1 MKLKRLL
8 AILLCAAMIVS
19 AAYGCSSEETE
30 DLAPDITAPPNDT
43 PGVTAGTEDVVP
55 SVETSFTA
63 DYDAAFAAFAPD
75 TAMIVVGDH
84 TVTWAELFFLI
95 REELHYLIDDLG
107 GFPILSAEQP
117 DGITYAEMIKEFAQ
131 LNAMQFRA
139 FESGALLLGI
149 TLSEDDLEKID
160 TSIRNMVSAAGS
172 EEMFAQMLWE
182 RSCVYDPDLY
192 YYLMRLDY
200 LAFLIYSNQFGE
212 YGELVTDAQLAEATK
227 NDGYVMAKHIMR
239 EKTGDSSVVQRR
251 DLRKILDDLDSY
263 KGDNLSYFFDDL
275 MFQHSED
282 GGGLSDF
289 PGGYLFQAGD
299 LDDAFYE
306 ACLKLEE
313 GQYSGILE
321 TEYAFHILYRVPIV
335 YDTVPISVAMSGDTS
350 TLRMIAVAG
359 MFESLTT
366 GWRETLVP
374 APVFTAEFESLDLA
388 AIFGVPAE

>member
-1 MKLKRLL
+1 
-8 AILLCAAMIVS
+8 MIVS
-19 AAYGCSSEETE
+19 AAFGCSSEDKE
-30 DLAPDITAPPNDT
+30 DLSPDVTAPPDDT
-43 PGVTAGTEDVVP
+43 SGFTAGIEEVP
-55 SVETSFTA
+55 SVVDPSFTV
-63 DYDAAFAAFAPD
+63 DYDAAFAAFEPD
-75 TAMIVVGDH
+75 TAMMVVGDH

-95 REELHYLIDDLG
+95 REELHYLIEDIG
-107 GFPILSAEQP
+107 GFPNLSAMQP
-117 DGITYAEMIKEFAQ
+117 DGITYAEMIKEFVQ

-139 FESGALLLGI
+139 FEQGALFLDI
-149 TLSEDDLEKID
+149 TLSEEDLEKID
-160 TSIRNMVSAAGS
+160 TAIRSMVSAAGS
-172 EEMFAQMLWE
+172 DELFAHMLWE

-192 YYLMRLDY
+192 YYLIRLDY
-200 LAFLIYSNQFGE
+200 LAFLIYENQFGE
-212 YGELVTDAQLAEATK
+212 YGELVSDAQLAEATK

-251 DLRKILDDLDSY
+251 DLRKILDELDGYS
-263 KGDNLSYFFDDL
+263 GDNLSYFFDDL

-321 TEYAFHILYRVPIV
+321 TTYAFHILYRVPIV
-335 YDTVPISVAMSGDTS
+335 YDTVPISIAMSGDTS
-350 TLRMIAVAG
+350 TLRMIAVAD
-359 MFESLTT
+359 MFEALIA
-366 GWRETLVP
+366 GWRENLVP

-388 AIFGVPAE
+388 AVFGVPVE